1 MTQFMSRRTKK
12 RIEDELYISGTPVLD
27 TLEYPMNFEAFV
39 SVHYNS
45 FHLDF
50 FVVQLTNQH

>member
-1 MTQFMSRRTKK
+1 MTLFMSRRTKK